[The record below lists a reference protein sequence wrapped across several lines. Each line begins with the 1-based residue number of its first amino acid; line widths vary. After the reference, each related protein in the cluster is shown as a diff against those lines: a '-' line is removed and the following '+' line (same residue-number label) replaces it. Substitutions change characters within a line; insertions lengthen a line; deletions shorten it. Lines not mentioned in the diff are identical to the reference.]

1 MISVTQ
7 SPCPGHILVQTM
19 YSEVF
24 VMDYNPK
31 DFPMEEAMRMAQSDA
46 GQQLL
51 AFLQQ
56 TQGQQLQNAMDQ
68 AAAGDYE
75 QVRRTM
81 QTMLASPEAQ
91 AILKKLGG

>member
-1 MISVTQ
+1 
-7 SPCPGHILVQTM
+7 
-19 YSEVF
+19 
-24 VMDYNPK
+24 MDYNPK

-68 AAAGDYE
+68 AAAGVYE